1 MNLNISLKNIKLTK
15 KQQQNIAA
23 AVIITGAAIFGYVK
37 YLYAPLTVKAREKQ
51 EVLEQKKKE
60 LREARRMVS
69 QYAVFLQEQHE
80 INAKIDFMNSRL
92 PKNVSIADVI
102 DQITKQ
108 ATMSNIAIIEFAP
121 RKEYNRGDYRE
132 YEVGANFS
140 TNFRDLGEFLTRLG
154 YIKKVISPS
163 DLRISRISAGAG
175 NISGPGVKNIS
186 VELTL
191 NLYSYKE

>member
-37 YLYAPLTVKAREKQ
+37 YLYTPLTAKVQKKQ

-60 LREARRMVS
+60 LSEARRMVS
-69 QYAVFLQEQHE
+69 QYAAFLQEQHE

-121 RKEYNRGDYRE
+121 GKEYNRGDYRE

-154 YIKKVISPS
+154 YIKRVISPS
-163 DLRISRISAGAG
+163 GLRISRISTGSG
-175 NISGPGVKNIS
+175 NISGPGVRNIS

-191 NLYSYKE
+191 NLYSYNE